1 MYANVQPST
10 DRQKIAHGSKSIVIQ
25 FSRKIAQLE
34 YLNARAVK

>member
-1 MYANVQPST
+1 MCNLQPT
-10 DRQKIAHGSKSIVIQ
+10 DKKIAHGSKSIVIQ